1 VVSVTTLDAEKEGFQ
16 SAASTHRIVPD
27 TP

>member
-1 VVSVTTLDAEKEGFQ
+1 MTTLDAEKEGFQ
-16 SAASTHRIVPD
+16 SAASTYRIVPD